1 MNRTKRS
8 PAIDSGM
15 FLFFFAS
22 LLLLPPSLSL
32 SVSPSR
38 SSVSSW
44 PTRRINKRNR
54 KKRSKKKE
62 KEGIQNCFEQ
72 RYIVTLNQFHLL
84 PYTFFLSL
92 SLSLFK
98 QNKKHTKK
106 KIEKNILYQ
115 SQIPHNP
122 QSNVLLC
129 FCALVPRSLIGPL
142 SNNDDFY
149 PPRSHPILDPWST
162 ILYLSVPLCLSIRN
176 RFHIHTHT

>member
-1 MNRTKRS
+1 MGNVS
-8 PAIDSGM
+8 V
-15 FLFFFAS
+15 LFRITIATT
-22 LLLLPPSLSL
+22 PLSL
-32 SVSPSR
+32 SVSLSLPFFCFLVTNSK
-38 SSVSSW
+38 
-44 PTRRINKRNR
+44 NQQ
-54 KKRSKKKE
+54 KKSQKEIE

-149 PPRSHPILDPWST
+149 PPRRHPILDP
-162 ILYLSVPLCLSIRN
+162 
-176 RFHIHTHT
+176 